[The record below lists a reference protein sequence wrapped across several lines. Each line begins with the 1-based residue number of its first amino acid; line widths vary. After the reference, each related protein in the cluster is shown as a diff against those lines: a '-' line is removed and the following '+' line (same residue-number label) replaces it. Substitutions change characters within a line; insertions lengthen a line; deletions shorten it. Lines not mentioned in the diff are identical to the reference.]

1 MDSDKA
7 FADLLAQ
14 IRSEVRDEIEEEI
27 RKETRDAIIE
37 YFTEEEGWP
46 SDAAEYR
53 EQAAENIR
61 EAYDRSF

>member
-14 IRSEVRDEIEEEI
+14 IRREVRDEIEEEI
-27 RKETRDAIIE
+27 RMETRDAIIE

-46 SDAAEYR
+46 SDSAEYR
-53 EQAAENIR
+53 EEAATHVR
-61 EAYDRSF
+61 EAFDRNF